1 MDQCIINWLLQRCPI
16 GETTKAPVKWN
27 NRENSSSVNA
37 NMNNILRLQFEQF
50 ELVNEMTQEKLTL
63 RKDGE
68 IYWLLKRC
76 PIVGET
82 ATVQQK
88 KKDENSD
95 NLNEVVFHLYMIV
108 LGRCLRQIKATKRCS
123 RLPGP
128 VISRTTET
136 MLTREFRIVMPLTT
150 EEYQIAQMFLMDEQ
164 SRQLDE
170 IVGDKEVRVQ
180 VVRDNEP
187 FEGQNLCNGRFTS
200 GHFSHKIYHFNS
212 KTLPSLLRRLLPKGL
227 MTVHEQTW
235 NAFPYRKT
243 DLTNP
248 DFMKDNFLIRMET
261 MLLSDRGTAKNAF
274 GLTKDA
280 LNECKKMV
288 RIDIANDTEF
298 LNADDIHEDFRPS
311 TFRSVCTGRGPL
323 TEQWQTNCEPFMC
336 AYKMVTVKFKW
347 LGFQTVV
354 ESFMQ
359 KQFPRLFC
367 QFNRDLFC
375 SMDRWYA
382 LTLTPIRLIEDEA
395 QQALDETDE
404 LATDDGSSQEMNASN
419 GTER

>member
-1 MDQCIINWLLQRCPI
+1 MTYKLVYKRDDLRTETII
-16 GETTKAPVKWN
+16 
-27 NRENSSSVNA
+27 
-37 NMNNILRLQFEQF
+37 
-50 ELVNEMTQEKLTL
+50 
-63 RKDGE
+63 
-68 IYWLLKRC
+68 
-76 PIVGET
+76 
-82 ATVQQK
+82 
-88 KKDENSD
+88 
-95 NLNEVVFHLYMIV
+95 H
-108 LGRCLRQIKATKRCS
+108 CS
-123 RLPGP
+123 FFPLFLDCT
-128 VISRTTET
+128 SAET
-136 MLTREFRIVMPLTT
+136 MLTREYRIVMPLTT

-200 GHFSHKIYHFNS
+200 GHFSHKICHFNS

-235 NAFPYRKT
+235 NAFPYKKT

-261 MLLSDRGTAKNAF
+261 MLLSDRGTTKNAF

-347 LGFQTVV
+347 LGFQTMV

-359 KQFPRLFC
+359 KV
-367 QFNRDLFC
+367 
-375 SMDRWYA
+375 
-382 LTLTPIRLIEDEA
+382 
-395 QQALDETDE
+395 
-404 LATDDGSSQEMNASN
+404 
-419 GTER
+419 